1 MELLKYVQNCREVIG
16 YGQVSQMNQVQS
28 IQTIPSWLHAIVSL
42 ILLLFC
48 SHFFL
53 HESDKAI
60 WLMPT
65 ENMFGPWPRSGEID
79 MVEIRGND
87 DLVCNGKQIGN
98 RLMGSTLHFGLA
110 FVSKLVQLCEL
121 VDN

>member
-1 MELLKYVQNCREVIG
+1 
-16 YGQVSQMNQVQS
+16 
-28 IQTIPSWLHAIVSL
+28 
-42 ILLLFC
+42 
-48 SHFFL
+48 
-53 HESDKAI
+53 
-60 WLMPT
+60 MPT

-98 RLMGSTLHFGLA
+98 RLMGSTLHFGSA
-110 FVSKLVQLCEL
+110 FFSKLVQLYEL